1 MRFPPFPG
9 NGRSAAGTS
18 RLCPCQ
24 VHRPSLPPAR
34 AQQSGNHLL
43 RPQQGPVGSSW
54 PTGSARGENVLIVT
68 FAIHGWEDNFEQD
81 GQLLVDTGNL
91 LIET

>member
-24 VHRPSLPPAR
+24 VHRPSCRPPEPSSQETICYGRGR
-34 AQQSGNHLL
+34 AGRKLL
-43 RPQQGPVGSSW
+43 AYRFG
-54 PTGSARGENVLIVT
+54 TGENVLIVT